1 MQGAE
6 YEKKITVYNW
16 DNLLDLWKGIE
27 SGNTPGWESGK
38 ALEYLILR
46 VFQLGA
52 SRFYKLPSDWKSG
65 AAQTKPASAGWH

>member
-1 MQGAE
+1 MNRPYDVFYATE
-6 YEKKITVYNW
+6 NRYI
-16 DNLLDLWKGIE
+16 LDLWKGIE